1 MKSMTGFAKVEKLE
15 NGVKATV
22 EIKSLNSRFL
32 EINCRLP
39 KSLLHKELEIREAI
53 RKTINRGTVS
63 IAVTTEVDYSL
74 KPFRLNENNAIE
86 IYNSLV
92 NLSKK
97 LKLRGGVSISDILLF
112 PNYLLVEENGN
123 YDAEVEWNVVKD
135 ALTNALKQIDKY
147 RLEEGK
153 NLYKDISQRTKKLK
167 EILSKIVNKSKNRL
181 EEEREKLRQKVAL
194 LFENDEIDDNRLQFE
209 ILLMANRLDIN
220 EECRRLESHLGF
232 LRETLKSKE
241 PVGQKINFILQ
252 EINREFNT
260 IGSKSDDAEI
270 SHLVVE
276 AKEEIEKIR
285 EMIQNIE

>member
-1 MKSMTGFAKVEKLE
+1 MKSMTGYAKVEKIE

-22 EIKSLNSRFL
+22 EIKSLNNRFL
-32 EINCRLP
+32 DVTCRIP
-39 KSLLHKELEIREAI
+39 KSLSHKEIEIRDTI
-53 RKTINRGTVS
+53 KKTITRGTVTVS
-63 IAVTTEVDYSL
+63 VSTELDYSL
-74 KPFRLNENNAIE
+74 KPFRLNENNAIG
-86 IYNSLV
+86 IYNALV

-97 LKLRGGVSISDILLF
+97 LKIKNSVTISDIISF
-112 PNYLLVEENGN
+112 PNYLLIEENGN
-123 YDAEVEWNVVKD
+123 YDVELEWNVVKD
-135 ALTNALKQIDKY
+135 ALADALKQIDKY

-153 NLYKDISQRTKKLK
+153 NLYKDISQRTKKLR
-167 EILSKIVNKSKNRL
+167 EILNKIVNKSKNHI
-181 EEEREKLRQKVAL
+181 EEEREKLRQKVAM
-194 LFENDEIDDNRLQFE
+194 LFENDEIDENRLQFE

-220 EECRRLESHLGF
+220 EECARLESHLSF

-241 PVGQKINFILQ
+241 PVGQKINFLLQ

-260 IGSKSDDAEI
+260 IGSKSDNAEI

>member
-74 KPFRLNENNAIE
+74 KPFRLNENNAIG